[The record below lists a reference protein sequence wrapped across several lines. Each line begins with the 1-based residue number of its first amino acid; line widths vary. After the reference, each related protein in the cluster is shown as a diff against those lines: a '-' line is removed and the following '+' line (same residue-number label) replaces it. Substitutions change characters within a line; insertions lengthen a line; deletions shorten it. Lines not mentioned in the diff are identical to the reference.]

1 MEKTLTN
8 IWKATRYALSMSN
21 ALEFRIKRDNCR
33 DAYLNGKTDPT
44 ELAVIFGVSVIT
56 VRKWIKSGKWAD
68 LFKEERKLDH
78 EISLARKRALIQAL
92 REYAKNPADTALQSL
107 VSLIKQNQKDS
118 EPSKELNDYIV
129 RFLDQVTDFMIEKG
143 HETLLKQFN
152 GIVIDLAEYLRVR
165 NA

>member
-1 MEKTLTN
+1 
-8 IWKATRYALSMSN
+8 MSN
-21 ALEFRIKRDNCR
+21 ALEFRIKRENCKE
-33 DAYLNGKTDPT
+33 AYLNGKTDPT

-56 VRKWIKSGKWAD
+56 VRKWINNGKWND
-68 LFKEERKLDH
+68 LYKEERKLDH
-78 EISLARKRALIQAL
+78 EISLARKKALIQAL

-118 EPSKELNDYIV
+118 EPAKELNDYIV

-143 HETLLKQFN
+143 HETLLKQFQS
-152 GIVIDLAEYLRVR
+152 ILHDLAEYLRVR